1 MLSPI
6 TNGRR
11 YSAGDDRRKTARE
24 YELNS
29 RRKQYQP
36 SHHRHLTFL
45 DLPAFMA
52 AGRTETF
59 ENLSTRE
66 PSKRDTLA
74 SSSEPFSA
82 RTVSKRWS
90 EDTNAEDGPGQS
102 ILALDRALSGTE
114 KSLDSPRMSL
124 DSPKMQGGRIRRH
137 HHTYDASGLTA
148 VPAGFGGLITP
159 KTRTLEK
166 LPALVPLS
174 AAALAA
180 HEASYANEDNEECH
194 VSEMNPLSPRFI
206 EWKARQEAKRTGSK
220 TIFGTQVHAI
230 REPKRKTKEELDA
243 EFQEVFADMEEEIGQ
258 QFQLE
263 LHQHWADEML
273 QQRRDRI
280 DYARKNAVY
289 YVDHILGA
297 DWNKVQHEE
306 AGRNRGPLKAKV
318 EKIQARL
325 PRRLTLVDH
334 LDEERGRLD
343 EFLHLHAN
351 TCRGDDDSDSE
362 DDISEDDF
370 GEDSGSASD

>member
-166 LPALVPLS
+166 LPQLVPLS

-206 EWKARQEAKRTGSK
+206 DWKARQEAKRTGSK
-220 TIFGTQVHAI
+220 TIFRRCLQTW
-230 REPKRKTKEELDA
+230 RKK
-243 EFQEVFADMEEEIGQ
+243 
-258 QFQLE
+258 
-263 LHQHWADEML
+263 
-273 QQRRDRI
+273 
-280 DYARKNAVY
+280 
-289 YVDHILGA
+289 
-297 DWNKVQHEE
+297 
-306 AGRNRGPLKAKV
+306 
-318 EKIQARL
+318 
-325 PRRLTLVDH
+325 
-334 LDEERGRLD
+334 
-343 EFLHLHAN
+343 
-351 TCRGDDDSDSE
+351 
-362 DDISEDDF
+362 
-370 GEDSGSASD
+370 SASSFSLNCINNGQTKCCSR